1 MRFLGFLLL
10 VVSAYAMAEEVYYCT
25 DNHNGANGFSLEDGQ
40 YKETGFKV
48 SKFKMK
54 LQDDGNIAIA
64 EETGNTLYF
73 CATPYSPYSG
83 LIPKHKNLK
92 SCVSNYHNGYYFN
105 FNPDNGRY
113 VYIHGAGYVFE
124 GGDTVSTHIGTCTKF

>member
-10 VVSAYAMAEEVYYCT
+10 VVSAYAMAEEVYYCSG
-25 DNHNGANGFSLEDGQ
+25 NHNGATGFILEDGQ
-40 YKETGFKV
+40 YKETGFKGR
-48 SKFKMK
+48 KFKMK
-54 LQDDGNIAIA
+54 FQDDGNIVIA

-73 CATPYSPYSG
+73 CATPYRG
-83 LIPKHKNLK
+83 LHPPTKNLK

-113 VYIHGAGYVFE
+113 VYIHGAGYVFH

>member
-25 DNHNGANGFSLEDGQ
+25 DNHNGANGFANEDGE
-40 YKETGFKV
+40 YKRTGFIE

-54 LQDDGNIAIA
+54 FQDDGDIVIA

-73 CATPYSPYSG
+73 CATPYG
-83 LIPKHKNLK
+83 RVIPETKNLK

-113 VYIHGAGYVFE
+113 VYIQGAGYVFG